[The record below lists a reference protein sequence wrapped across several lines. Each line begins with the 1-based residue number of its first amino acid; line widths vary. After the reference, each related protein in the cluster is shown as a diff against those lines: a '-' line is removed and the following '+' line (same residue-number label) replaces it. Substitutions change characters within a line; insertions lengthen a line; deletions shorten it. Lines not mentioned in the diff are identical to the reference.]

1 MRRPREASAASRLL
15 LLVLLPPF
23 RPDGLFSVPPPGFLD
38 DDGSC
43 ILNICAMM
51 ERSSRGASAI
61 RETREVS
68 PTRRLRAVGERL
80 TDTAG
85 DSRTYVA
92 KH

>member
-1 MRRPREASAASRLL
+1 MLL
-15 LLVLLPPF
+15 LLLLPPPPF
-23 RPDGLFSVPPPGFLD
+23 RPPAGLFSDPPPGFLD
-38 DDGSC
+38 EEDGSC
-43 ILNICAMM
+43 ILKICAMM

-61 RETREVS
+61 LETREVR